1 MSAKT
6 EPKHAEECVLF
17 EVHQDFCREEKT
29 IASGQNLGANKV
41 VGKITSG
48 GKFAVYNNGAGD
60 GTEVAAG
67 ILLAAVDATSADK
80 KGAVLVRGP
89 AIVKNSMLD
98 WGSSDGT
105 AITAGIADLLALN
118 ILVQQ

>member
-6 EPKHAEECVLF
+6 EPKHAEESVLF
-17 EVHQDFCREEKT
+17 EVDPRFCREEKT

-48 GKFAVYNNGAGD
+48 GKFAVYNNGASD
-60 GTEVAAG
+60 GTQAAAG
-67 ILLAAVDATSADK
+67 ILMAAVDATSADK
-80 KGAVLVRGP
+80 KGAVLLRGP
-89 AIVKNSMLD
+89 AIVKADMLD
-98 WGSSDGT
+98 WGDSDDT

-118 ILVQQ
+118 ILVQ